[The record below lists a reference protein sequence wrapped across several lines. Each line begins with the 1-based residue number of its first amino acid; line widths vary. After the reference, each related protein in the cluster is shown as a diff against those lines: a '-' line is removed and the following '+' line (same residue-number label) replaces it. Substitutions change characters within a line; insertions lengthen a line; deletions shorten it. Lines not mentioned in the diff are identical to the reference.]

1 MNRFASGKS
10 VYLGFILVLIICAI
24 ACVPA
29 QNASPPAPS
38 SPVVALPAPA
48 ATDQDSSKLPT
59 LQQTQ
64 KIIFQDD
71 FKDAKSGWTV
81 FTNDFG
87 EGKYETGSY
96 FLKCTQPSYL
106 GAKTSVTT
114 ANASLMALTSFM
126 IDMDVTML
134 SGSRLDCFGI
144 VLKWPDINNPGD
156 FYGYDQPSDYYFL
169 VVPEEGAVSCYTQ
182 QEIKNSSVDKSPGFF
197 YGHTHLTCVRGVNS
211 VNNIKIRFNP
221 GIRFMVNDYE
231 LVNTTDLNL
240 DYVNR
245 LIKDKAIPGAML
257 QIAANSQ
264 DTYSRPVFQLN
275 KIIVYEN
282 N

>member
-1 MNRFASGKS
+1 MNRFTSGKS
-10 VYLGFILVLIICAI
+10 VYLGFILVLIVCAI

-29 QNASPPAPS
+29 RNMSPPTPSVPVAAP
-38 SPVVALPAPA
+38 PAPA
-48 ATDQDSSKLPT
+48 ASDQGTSTLPT

-64 KIIFQDD
+64 RIIFQDD

-81 FTNDFG
+81 FSNDFG
-87 EGKYETGSY
+87 EGKYENGGY
-96 FLKCTQPSYL
+96 LLKCTQPSYQ
-106 GAKTSVTT
+106 GAKASVTT

-169 VVPEEGAVSCYTQ
+169 VAPEDGAISCYTQ
-182 QEIKNSSVDKSPGFF
+182 QEIKNSSVDKFPGFF
-197 YGHTHLTCVRGVNS
+197 GHHRQLTCVRGINS
-211 VNNIKIRFNP
+211 VNNIKIWFNP

-245 LIKDKAIPGAML
+245 LIKDKTIPGATL

>member
-1 MNRFASGKS
+1 MNRFTSGKS
-10 VYLGFILVLIICAI
+10 VYLGFILVLIVCAI

-29 QNASPPAPS
+29 QNASPLAPS
-38 SPVVALPAPA
+38 VPVIAPSTPA
-48 ATDQDSSKLPT
+48 ASDQDTSKLPT

-64 KIIFQDD
+64 RIIFQDD
-71 FKDAKSGWTV
+71 FKYAKSGWTV

-87 EGKYETGSY
+87 EGKYENGSY
-96 FLKCTQPSYL
+96 FLKCTQPSYH
-106 GAKTSVTT
+106 GAKASVTT
-114 ANASLMALTSFM
+114 SNASLTALTSFM
-126 IDMDVTML
+126 LDMEVTML
-134 SGSRLDCFGI
+134 SGSKHDCFGI
-144 VLKWPDINNPGD
+144 VLKWPDINSTGD

-169 VVPEEGAVSCYTQ
+169 VAPEDGAISCYTQ
-182 QEIKNSSVDKSPGFF
+182 QEIKNSSLDKVPGC
-197 YGHTHLTCVRGVNS
+197 YYDHTQLACVRGVNS
-211 VNNIKIRFNP
+211 VNNIKIWFNP

-245 LIKDKAIPGAML
+245 LIKDKTLPGGML

-264 DTYSRPVFQLN
+264 DTYSRPIFQLN